1 MTRSRLLVLSVMA
14 FALVAACEDDDDNG
28 TAPVAQTFT
37 ATLSGANERPTP
49 VTTPAT
55 GSATFSLS
63 ADGNTLTW
71 TVTTTGANNVTA
83 SHIHV
88 GGAQVAGPVILFLFA
103 GPTAN
108 NPAISGSTTRATFP
122 STLGISWDGL
132 ISLMRNG
139 DTYVNVHTDNGVAP
153 ANTGPGDFPGGEI
166 RGQIALAP

>member
-1 MTRSRLLVLSVMA
+1 MTHSRLFAASVAALA
-14 FALVAACEDDDDNG
+14 FVAACDTNDNG
-28 TAPVAQTFT
+28 TAPTAQTFT
-37 ATLSGANERPTP
+37 ATLAGANERPTP

-55 GSATFSLS
+55 GSATFTLS
-63 ADGNTLTW
+63 ADGNTLSW
-71 TVTTTGANNVTA
+71 NVTMTGANNVTA

-88 GGAQVAGPVILFLFA
+88 GGAQIAGPVALFLFA

-108 NPAISGSTTRATFP
+108 NPPITGSATRATFP

-139 DTYVNVHTDNGVAP
+139 DTYINVHTDNGVAP

-166 RGQIALAP
+166 RGQIALSP